1 MLTLTLICNIT
12 LLKEIINTKK
22 IANID
27 TSCTFLLQIIV
38 FLLNLFSVHYRQ
50 KLQNALNQQ
59 LKLGIK
65 KKTNQVS
72 FTYYC
77 QGSGEIQYL
86 QKEETFQPLAVNLIP
101 KQSSEEK
108 KDTRVVFYSQEQM
121 PLCYVELFF
130 MWSTY

>member
-65 KKTNQVS
+65 KNQVS

-121 PLCYVELFF
+121 PFCYVELFF